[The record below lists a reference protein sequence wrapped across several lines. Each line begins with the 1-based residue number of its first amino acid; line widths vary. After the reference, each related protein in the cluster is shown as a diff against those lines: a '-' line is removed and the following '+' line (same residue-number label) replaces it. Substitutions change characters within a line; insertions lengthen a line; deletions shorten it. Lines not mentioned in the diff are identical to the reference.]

1 MTGRDLF
8 AIGASA
14 GGVEALRTVIAA
26 LRPGL
31 PASVFVLLHLAP
43 SFHSALPEILGR
55 AGRLPA
61 AHPRDGERI
70 VPARIYVAPPGLR
83 MTAGGGR
90 IHLHRPAAGTAGRT
104 SIDDFF
110 CSLAADYGERV
121 VGVVLTGNL
130 HDGTAG
136 LAAIKRRGGLTVV
149 QDPAEAAYP
158 GMPASAIAGV
168 AVDHV
173 LPLAG
178 IGPLL
183 DTLAGA

>member
-1 MTGRDLF
+1 MTPRDLF
-8 AIGASA
+8 VIGASA
-14 GGVEALRTVIAA
+14 GGVEALRAVVAA

-43 SFHSALPEILGR
+43 GAHSALPEILGR

-61 AHPRDGERI
+61 AHPRDGETI
-70 VPARIYVAPPGLR
+70 VPARIYVGPPGLR
-83 MTAGGGR
+83 MTVGGGR
-90 IHLHRPAAGTAGRT
+90 VRLHRPAAGTGGRT

-110 CSLAADYGERV
+110 CSVADGYGERA

-136 LAAIKRRGGLTVV
+136 LAAIQRSGGLTVV

-158 GMPASAIAGV
+158 GMPASAVAGV
-168 AVDHV
+168 AVDYV

-183 DTLAGA
+183 DALAG